1 MFLLCNAY
9 YIEHNIE
16 IKNRYKLLFY
26 NSILFTSAF
35 EVNCRTLLS
44 EDVLQI

>member
-1 MFLLCNAY
+1 MQCLLYRA
-9 YIEHNIE
+9 YIEIK
-16 IKNRYKLLFY
+16 KNRYKLLFY

>member
-1 MFLLCNAY
+1 MQCLLYRAY
-9 YIEHNIE
+9 IE

-35 EVNCRTLLS
+35 EVNL
-44 EDVLQI
+44 EHY